1 MNNPG
6 NFEEDFQERYHNEAC
21 FVKRLVKIYP
31 VVLKKIFI
39 IPKPPIPP
47 VPPPL
52 LKISITEK
60 IPYYT
65 KMFGSHFFF
74 TSAYIWGKKIQTL
87 YVYDDNEEKKI
98 DDNIDDDNFRLN
110 LEL

>member
-1 MNNPG
+1 MILLHLNNPG

-31 VVLKKIFI
+31 MVLKKIFI
-39 IPKPPIPP
+39 IPLPSIPP

-60 IPYYT
+60 FPYYT
-65 KMFGSHFFF
+65 KMFGSQLFFFF

-87 YVYDDNEEKKI
+87 YVYGNKEEKK
-98 DDNIDDDNFRLN
+98 
-110 LEL
+110 